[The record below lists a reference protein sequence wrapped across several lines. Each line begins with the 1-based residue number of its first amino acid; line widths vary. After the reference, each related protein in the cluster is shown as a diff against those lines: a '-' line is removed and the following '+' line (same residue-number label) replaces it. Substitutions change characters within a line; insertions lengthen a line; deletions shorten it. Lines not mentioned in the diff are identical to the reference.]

1 MLFLVISL
9 IVRLLFPVGHTNKLE
24 TTCPICYHEPVNA
37 QDCRPNKALR
47 QTVKIFLKRKVIDR
61 ENARKQEML
70 EKAGA
75 ATTSDAVTTQE
86 NEKAAA
92 PQAIK
97 QETPVA
103 DGVDTVIKATD
114 NQAPSNE
121 SQSTKIPDPSG
132 LRQEIQRDIPQQS
145 IEVNP
150 FPLSTFPLRR
160 IPYHLLTTLQS
171 PGPQD
176 TPRRASTT
184 TVENGNNALEKPND
198 SEAIADAQ
206 QISKMGQNGLQEKKP
221 GVNAA
226 GFDPSAGG
234 YPNMGFNG
242 VGDMTQMM
250 QMMPNAMSNPM
261 MAGFPNMMGMF
272 FVALLHVGLLAN
284 FTMQGCPTWQWTP
297 WQCPRECT
305 TTLAEWV

>member
-1 MLFLVISL
+1 
-9 IVRLLFPVGHTNKLE
+9 
-24 TTCPICYHEPVNA
+24 
-37 QDCRPNKALR
+37 
-47 QTVKIFLKRKVIDR
+47 
-61 ENARKQEML
+61 ML

-75 ATTSDAVTTQE
+75 ANTTDAVTTQE

-103 DGVDTVIKATD
+103 NGVDAVMKATE

-121 SQSTKIPDPSG
+121 SQSTKIPGPSG
-132 LRQEIQRDIPQQS
+132 LGQEIQRDIPQQS
-145 IEVNP
+145 IEVDP
-150 FPLSTFPLRR
+150 CPLSTFRAERVL
-160 IPYHLLTTLQS
+160 YHLLTTLQS

-184 TVENGNNALEKPND
+184 TVENGNNALEKPSDN
-198 SEAIADAQ
+198 EGTADTQ
-206 QISKMGQNGLQEKKP
+206 QIRQTGQNGLLENRQN
-221 GVNAA
+221 VNAA
-226 GFDPSAGG
+226 GFDASAGG

-272 FVALLHVGLLAN
+272 FVALLHQD
-284 FTMQGCPTWQWTP
+284 FF
-297 WQCPRECT
+297 
-305 TTLAEWV
+305 